1 MGETSWSALERP
13 SSRVVESF
21 DIAIIKIYVGTCL
34 YSSLKDIDAFRRLLA
49 RFSPREAMSFC
60 TCQHLV
66 NTDIATCIG
75 QPKHA
80 VLGQQGHNRVQE
92 WFNNFLDINHITCQ
106 E

>member
-13 SSRVVESF
+13 PRVVESF

-34 YSSLKDIDAFRRLLA
+34 YSSLKDIDAFRRFA
-49 RFSPREAMSFC
+49 GFSTREAMSFC

-66 NTDIATCIG
+66 NTHIATCIG

-80 VLGQQGHNRVQE
+80 VLGQQGHNRIQE